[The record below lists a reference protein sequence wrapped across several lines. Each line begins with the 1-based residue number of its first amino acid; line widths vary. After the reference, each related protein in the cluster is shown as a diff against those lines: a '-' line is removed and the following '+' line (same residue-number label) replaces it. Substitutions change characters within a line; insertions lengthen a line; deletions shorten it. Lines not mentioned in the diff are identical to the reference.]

1 MGEDLRQIDHRQVDY
16 RVFHDERRNDSG
28 EDVFNELGSE
38 IEDSEEKIA
47 YYKKM
52 IKEESAKKQ
61 KSEDRLTL
69 FVKRKRK
76 KSLTSR
82 KFKAKITTSCYVY
95 EVDKFLLPEEY
106 RRYSFK
112 VNKELI
118 QKKCRKLNRPPEG
131 VEFRERETIK
141 VTRNR

>member
-1 MGEDLRQIDHRQVDY
+1 MGEDLRQIDYRQVDY
-16 RVFHDERRNDSG
+16 RVFHDERRNNSG

-47 YYKKM
+47 YYNKM
-52 IKEESAKKQ
+52 IKAEKVKKQ
-61 KSEDRLTL
+61 KSEDKLTL

-76 KSLTSR
+76 KSLTSK
-82 KFKAKITTSCYVY
+82 KFTAQITKSCYVY
-95 EVDKFLLPEEY
+95 EVDKFLLPEEF
-106 RRYSFK
+106 RRYSFQ

-118 QKKCRKLNRPPEG
+118 QKKCRKLNKPPEG